1 MISNNLA
8 TIENKQ
14 IECYATGKNNGELWA
29 IDFAYS
35 KVQTKYVML
44 VLGNWKFINKGYIE

>member
-8 TIENKQ
+8 NIENKQ